1 MAAPHTANDE
11 QVIANGLAQAMGKT
25 GAPRIY
31 NYGSPSPQFPIAA
44 IYCVQDC
51 VLFGLSF
58 YVNENSVM
66 YNAKENQEIS
76 VDVAGESGG
85 NISSIAVIP
94 AGTIIRG
101 NIYSFTLDSGLL
113 IAYPA

>member
-25 GAPRIY
+25 GVPRIY
-31 NYGSPSPQFPIAA
+31 NYGAPDPQFPIAA

-51 VLFGLSF
+51 VFF
-58 YVNENSVM
+58 DFRIYVNENGST
-66 YNAKENQEIS
+66 YNAQENQQLA
-76 VDVAGESGG
+76 VDTSGESG
-85 NISSIAVIP
+85 NISDITIVP

-101 NIYSFTLDSGLL
+101 HIYSFLLDSGLL